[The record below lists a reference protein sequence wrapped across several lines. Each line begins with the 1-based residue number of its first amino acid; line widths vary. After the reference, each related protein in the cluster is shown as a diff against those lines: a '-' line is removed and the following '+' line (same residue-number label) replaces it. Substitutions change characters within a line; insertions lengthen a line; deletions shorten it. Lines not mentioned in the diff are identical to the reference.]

1 MDYRLFNT
9 CECDLFC
16 KHTCVYTQGTSVY
29 RLIQMTFVEFA
40 QNLTPEKS
48 GGGGGGGG
56 TKPRT

>member
-29 RLIQMTFVEFA
+29 SLIQITFVEFA

-48 GGGGGGGG
+48 GGGGGGGH
-56 TKPRT
+56 KA